1 MHLLWQWDELAYH
14 WNNNEFHEVH
24 DWLNQRWSK
33 QVQYSPAGDKDPDA
47 RFLQGL
53 AFAGLALYFTQN
65 GNQES
70 ARLML
75 DDALMVL
82 PQYAP
87 SYQGILIAPILE
99 TLHNLRPVISLLG
112 PDDECPF
119 QPFVYN
125 KLMFDRELHHA

>member
-1 MHLLWQWDELAYH
+1 MHYLWQWDELAYH

-33 QVQYSPAGDKDPDA
+33 LVQSSPARDKDPDA
-47 RFLQGL
+47 RFMQGL
-53 AFAGLALYFTQN
+53 AFAALALYFTQN
-65 GNQES
+65 GNQEG
-70 ARLML
+70 ARLLL
-75 DDALMVL
+75 DDALMLL

-87 SYQGILIAPILE
+87 SYQGIMIEPILE
-99 TLHNLRPVISLLG
+99 TLHTLRPAISLLG

-125 KLMFDRELHHA
+125 KLMFERNLSHA